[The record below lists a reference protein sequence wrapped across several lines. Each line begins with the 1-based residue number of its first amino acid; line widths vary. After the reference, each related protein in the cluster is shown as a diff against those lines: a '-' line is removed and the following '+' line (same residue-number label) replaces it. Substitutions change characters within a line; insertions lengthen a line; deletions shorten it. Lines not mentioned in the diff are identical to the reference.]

1 MKVCK
6 KCNETK
12 PLTEFHKDKSAKD
25 GRHAYCKACKR
36 ISAKQWYQ
44 ENKEAIAEHHR
55 QYRQKNKEAISEH
68 NRQYRQK
75 NKEAVLE
82 YQRQY
87 YQENKEA
94 IAKRERQYYQ
104 KNKEA
109 ISEYKRQYR
118 QKNKEAI
125 TEHQRQWYQENKKAF
140 LERGRQYRQERKA
153 KQPGCVYQIVN
164 SINGKVYVG
173 QTTSGN
179 LRWKKHLSA
188 LRGNY
193 HENPNLQADFNKF
206 GEEAF
211 EWSIIQELSKDK
223 EMLEQEETKIIQKF
237 LSEGKN
243 LYNVQKTS
251 EDK

>member
-1 MKVCK
+1 MVTKGGQMKVCK

-44 ENKEAIAEHHR
+44 ENKEAIAEHH
-55 QYRQKNKEAISEH
+55 
-68 NRQYRQK
+68 
-75 NKEAVLE
+75 
-82 YQRQY
+82 
-87 YQENKEA
+87 
-94 IAKRERQYYQ
+94 
-104 KNKEA
+104 
-109 ISEYKRQYR
+109 RQYR